1 MVNCVTNKD
10 NEPII
15 LRDRW
20 SLFEAMF
27 REQGLVRQHL
37 VSFDKFISQG
47 LMDIVRE
54 VDTIQPDIEG
64 FFIKL
69 DHIEL
74 GEPSIREADGSERSI
89 TPMEARIRN
98 LIYSVPL
105 FLVMQPV
112 FIEDGIEREDQ
123 EKVKAYIGRLP
134 IMLKSKIDEL
144 SKKTSEELIDLGE
157 DPTDPGGY
165 FVINGSE
172 RVIVTQEYLVS
183 NRVLVDVGHTTGSVT
198 ATAKVF
204 STIAG
209 FRSLVTVE
217 KRKNGMLN
225 VNFHSVPRAIPLA
238 ILVKALGVNVDR
250 DIAQLVSDD
259 PEVLRD
265 LLPTLRE
272 AAEIIS
278 QEEALD
284 FIGKRVAVGQTR
296 QLRINRANQ
305 VLNSYL
311 LPHLGTTEDFR
322 YQKALFLAQMA
333 YRVIEADSGRME
345 PDDKDHYANKR
356 LKLAGEML
364 TSLFRVAFKSLC
376 RDIKYQLEKG
386 AKRGRYPN
394 LRTAM
399 RADVITERVRHA
411 LATGNWVGGKAG
423 VSQLLDRTNFM
434 STLSHLRRVISPLTR
449 SQAHFEARDLHATHW
464 GKICVT
470 PDTHVLLGDNYSQT
484 PIIRMAKD
492 YDSFSVITIDENSH
506 EQLSSKIVAYQ
517 QVSAQDLGKRVF
529 EIKTVSGRKIR
540 ATEDHPFLTDR
551 GWVETGDLK
560 LTDRVLIRPTLNP
573 LDDHESEEDAV
584 FTILDIDEFINGTW
598 KSSLPDEEHHLV
610 EKDAEKLINLG
621 LLPLESDHPNLSILS
636 RLLGAVITDG
646 TVSNTIEF
654 YLGSEADATAI
665 HRDLETLGFIANPIT
680 EKKSEFHPD
689 KTKDPVFYRTFRL
702 NKGGAFKRLMMALG
716 VPHGKRT
723 EHPSIFPDWLLT
735 CSKRVKR
742 EFIGAFMGGDGAVP
756 WFYKRSGRKES
767 YKIRLPE
774 IEAHKHPSYID
785 SQILFFEKLKSLFK
799 EFNIEVNDIRT
810 KQIFQDRIAVKLI
823 FDTSKD
829 NIYRLCTEIGYRYC
843 QEKEHKAQLIGE
855 FLSFRKEEITQRE
868 RDREAVIELYD
879 HGIPPKQISS
889 MLNLGY
895 RVVTSIV
902 QRRHKERQVV
912 RPKSS
917 WSVAGFFE
925 NTNSS
930 LETGMLYLPLSQIRL
945 TDDDIVCDFTT
956 ALDTHSFVA
965 NGFVTHNCP
974 NETPEGPNCGL
985 VKNLS
990 MMAYI
995 SGGMDEKIIEE
1006 HLFSSGVE
1014 PVVQSLD
1021 HSTTKVLLNGK
1032 LIGTSH
1038 DPETVVKQFL
1048 KDRRSGKID
1057 HEANI
1062 VYYSESRGDDKRPE
1076 SVLKINTD
1084 EGRVR
1089 RPLIIAPDGVPVL
1102 KKDIIEKLRREDW
1115 TWSDLIKNGIVEY
1128 LDADEEENA
1137 LIALDYDSLSPEHTH
1152 LEISPSA
1159 ILGICASI
1167 IPFAEHNQS
1176 PRNTYEAGMTKQALG
1191 LYAAN
1196 FRYRTDR
1203 RSHLLQYPQI
1213 PLVGSR
1219 SMKTIGFNDRPAG
1232 QNFIVAVLSYQGWN
1246 IEDALVFNRASV
1258 ERGLARSHFFRTYVA
1273 EEKKYPGGQEDRF
1286 EIPQKGVRGYRVES
1300 VYRHLSEDG
1309 LIEPEIEV
1317 LGGDVLTG
1325 KTSRPRFLEEYIE
1338 LERPSPTRRETS
1350 ISMRHGE
1357 SGVIDTVVITETTE
1371 GSTLVKT
1378 KVRDQRVPEQG
1389 DKFASR
1395 HGQKGVIGHIVEQ
1408 VDMPFTEDG
1417 IVPDLIINPH
1427 AIPSRMTVG
1436 QLLESMGAVT
1446 AAHSGNQV
1454 DATLFD
1460 APSPESISKKLKEL
1474 GFHPFGEQQMYDG
1487 VTGLKLPS
1495 RIFIGPVY
1503 YQKLHHLVAD
1513 KIHARARG
1521 PIQILTRQPTEGR
1534 AREGG
1539 LRFGEMERD
1548 CLIGHGAALLLK
1560 ERLLDESDKVDV
1572 LICEKC
1578 GLLAY
1583 YDRKRDQAVCPVCG
1597 TRDKDISRI
1606 AVSYAF
1612 KLLVQELL
1620 SLGIAPSI
1628 KLTEYA

>member
-10 NEPII
+10 TEAIS

-20 SLFEAMF
+20 LLFEAMF
-27 REQGLVRQHL
+27 KEQGLVRQHL
-37 VSFDKFISQG
+37 VSFDKFISHG
-47 LMDIVRE
+47 LADIVRE

-89 TPMEARIRN
+89 TPMEARIRS

-144 SKKTSEELIDLGE
+144 SKKSPDELIDMGE

-165 FVINGSE
+165 FIINGSE

-183 NRVLVDVGHTTGSVT
+183 NRVLVDTGHTTGTVT

-217 KRKNGMLN
+217 KRKNGMIN

-238 ILVKALGVNVDR
+238 ILIKALGVTIDR

-305 VLNSYL
+305 VLNNYL
-311 LPHLGTTEDFR
+311 LPHLGTTEDVRF
-322 YQKALFLAQMA
+322 QKALFLAQMA
-333 YRVIEADSGRME
+333 YRVIEVDAGRMQ

-464 GKICVT
+464 GKIC
-470 PDTHVLLGDNYSQT
+470 
-484 PIIRMAKD
+484 
-492 YDSFSVITIDENSH
+492 
-506 EQLSSKIVAYQ
+506 
-517 QVSAQDLGKRVF
+517 
-529 EIKTVSGRKIR
+529 
-540 ATEDHPFLTDR
+540 
-551 GWVETGDLK
+551 
-560 LTDRVLIRPTLNP
+560 
-573 LDDHESEEDAV
+573 
-584 FTILDIDEFINGTW
+584 
-598 KSSLPDEEHHLV
+598 
-610 EKDAEKLINLG
+610 
-621 LLPLESDHPNLSILS
+621 
-636 RLLGAVITDG
+636 
-646 TVSNTIEF
+646 
-654 YLGSEADATAI
+654 
-665 HRDLETLGFIANPIT
+665 
-680 EKKSEFHPD
+680 
-689 KTKDPVFYRTFRL
+689 
-702 NKGGAFKRLMMALG
+702 
-716 VPHGKRT
+716 
-723 EHPSIFPDWLLT
+723 
-735 CSKRVKR
+735 
-742 EFIGAFMGGDGAVP
+742 
-756 WFYKRSGRKES
+756 
-767 YKIRLPE
+767 
-774 IEAHKHPSYID
+774 
-785 SQILFFEKLKSLFK
+785 
-799 EFNIEVNDIRT
+799 
-810 KQIFQDRIAVKLI
+810 
-823 FDTSKD
+823 
-829 NIYRLCTEIGYRYC
+829 
-843 QEKEHKAQLIGE
+843 
-855 FLSFRKEEITQRE
+855 
-868 RDREAVIELYD
+868 
-879 HGIPPKQISS
+879 
-889 MLNLGY
+889 
-895 RVVTSIV
+895 
-902 QRRHKERQVV
+902 
-912 RPKSS
+912 
-917 WSVAGFFE
+917 
-925 NTNSS
+925 
-930 LETGMLYLPLSQIRL
+930 
-945 TDDDIVCDFTT
+945 
-956 ALDTHSFVA
+956 
-965 NGFVTHNCP
+965 P

-1006 HLFSSGVE
+1006 YLYSSGVE
-1014 PVVQSLD
+1014 PIIQSLN

-1032 LIGTSH
+1032 LIGTTH
-1038 DPETVVKQFL
+1038 DPKTIVNQFR
-1048 KDRRSGKID
+1048 KDRRSGKLD

-1062 VYYSESRGDDKRPE
+1062 VHYLESREDDKRPE
-1076 SVLKINTD
+1076 QILKINTD

-1089 RPLIIAPDGVPVL
+1089 RPLIIASNGIPVL
-1102 KKDIIEKLRREDW
+1102 KKEIIEKLRREDW

-1137 LIALDYDSLSPEHTH
+1137 LIALDYDSLSPAHSH

-1159 ILGICASI
+1159 IVGICASV

-1191 LYAAN
+1191 LYSAN

-1219 SMKTIGFNDRPAG
+1219 SLKTIGFNDRPAG

-1300 VYRHLSEDG
+1300 VYRHLSDDG

-1317 LGGDVLTG
+1317 QGGDVLTG

-1357 SGVIDTVVITETTE
+1357 SGVVDTVVITETTE

-1378 KVRDQRVPEQG
+1378 KVRDQRIPEQG

-1408 VDMPFTEDG
+1408 ADMPFTEDG
-1417 IVPDLIINPH
+1417 VVPDLIINPH

-1436 QLLESMGAVT
+1436 QLLESMSAVT
-1446 AAHSGNQV
+1446 AAYSGEQV

-1460 APSPESISKKLKEL
+1460 APNPDSISAKLKDL

-1487 VTGLKLPS
+1487 VTGMKLPS

-1572 LICEKC
+1572 LICEHC

-1583 YDRKRDQAVCPVCG
+1583 YDRKRDQALCPVCG
-1597 TRDKDISRI
+1597 TRDKDVSRI

-1612 KLLVQELL
+1612 KLLMQELI

-1628 KLTEYA
+1628 QLTEYA